1 MVVMV
6 IRWLVVWV
14 KWCVCGLTHPSTSP
28 PQNRMVKPL
37 WTEVME
43 LMGGEFRAMRDE
55 LYKDTDRDDRDG
67 GEGSGSGGG
76 GGSGSMLG

>member
-1 MVVMV
+1 MCVVSP
-6 IRWLVVWV
+6 
-14 KWCVCGLTHPSTSP
+14 THPPP